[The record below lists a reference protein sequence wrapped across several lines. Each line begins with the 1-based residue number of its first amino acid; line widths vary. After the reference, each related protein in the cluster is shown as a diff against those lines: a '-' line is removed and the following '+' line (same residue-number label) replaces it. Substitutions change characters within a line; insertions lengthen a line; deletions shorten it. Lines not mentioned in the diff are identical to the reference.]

1 MKKNNFNLRIE
12 QIISSF
18 KLMKKNKVDFNKSA
32 DLMLKTLR
40 KKNKIIFCGNGG
52 SVADL
57 ISCSCRAGR

>member
-40 KKNKIIFCGNGG
+40 KKQMAI
-52 SVADL
+52 
-57 ISCSCRAGR
+57 

>member
-40 KKNKIIFCGNGG
+40 KKIRLFFVEMGG
-52 SVADL
+52 LSRL
-57 ISCSCRAGR
+57 ISCSCRAGW